1 MAVTVLP
8 QPDSPT
14 IPRVR
19 PSAQGQ
25 AVDCL
30 HQTTL
35 GVEARLKV
43 SISNRLLTVQAFRL
57 GSNPVSLLDC
67 LHLGELLAGS
77 PRLFGFFKIP
87 LSRRARRHVVRV
99 TKLK

>member
-1 MAVTVLP
+1 MDMAVTVLP

-19 PSAQGQ
+19 PFLQLEGQ

-30 HQTTL
+30 HQATL

-43 SISNRLLTVQAFRL
+43 LNLQQIAHRRSPFDSAVIRYLCLTACTSGNFW
-57 GSNPVSLLDC
+57 PD
-67 LHLGELLAGS
+67 LLASSVSFLRS
-77 PRLFGFFKIP
+77 PSIQ
-87 LSRRARRHVVRV
+87 
-99 TKLK
+99 